1 MRAPRECGV
10 GARGRVRA
18 QQVRQTR
25 VRAREEW
32 EGGRGD
38 WSVRECVCAMVAA
51 ARLRAPAHAP
61 RPRSRGG
68 VRRARAR
75 AQHDAATAAVPPGL
89 ERWRGEVALVTGAS
103 SGIGREVAARL
114 CAAGMNVVGAARR
127 ADGMIGLEEAHPHNF
142 EARSLDV
149 TDPSSVADLF
159 ASMPGKVSVLVNAAG
174 LGKQG
179 PLLGEEP
186 EGSRKPGG
194 ADARTISAWKRTLET
209 NVLGLAV
216 VTKHAT
222 SHMRERAA
230 QREAHSDA
238 NGEEPL
244 PAGHVIM
251 LGSLSGHRVPG
262 PGNTAGM
269 YCASKYAVRALAE
282 GLRQEARAADLD
294 LRVTCV
300 SPGLVETGTLSVALD
315 RTTRRWQR
323 MHPLVAHAR
332 CTCSADRSAP
342 PPRFRAHI
350 L

>member
-1 MRAPRECGV
+1 ME
-10 GARGRVRA
+10 
-18 QQVRQTR
+18 
-25 VRAREEW
+25 
-32 EGGRGD
+32 
-38 WSVRECVCAMVAA
+38 AA
-51 ARLRAPAHAP
+51 ARLRAPAHPP
-61 RPRSRGG
+61 RPSSRGG

-209 NVLGLAV
+209 NVLGLARHQIRHLS
-216 VTKHAT
+216 HAGACGT
-222 SHMRERAA
+222 ARSAQRREWRRAA
-230 QREAHSDA
+230 SRGPRDHAWQPVRASCA
-238 NGEEPL
+238 RPGEY
-244 PAGHVIM
+244 GWHVLRIK
-251 LGSLSGHRVPG
+251 VC
-262 PGNTAGM
+262 
-269 YCASKYAVRALAE
+269 CASA
-282 GLRQEARAADLD
+282 G
-294 LRVTCV
+294 
-300 SPGLVETGTLSVALD
+300 
-315 RTTRRWQR
+315 RR
-323 MHPLVAHAR
+323 
-332 CTCSADRSAP
+332 P
-342 PPRFRAHI
+342 PPGGTRC
-350 L
+350 